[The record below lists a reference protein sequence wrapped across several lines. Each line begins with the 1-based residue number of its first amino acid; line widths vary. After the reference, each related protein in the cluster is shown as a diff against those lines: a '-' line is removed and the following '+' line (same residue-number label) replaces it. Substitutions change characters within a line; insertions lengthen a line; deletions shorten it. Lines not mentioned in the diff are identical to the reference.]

1 MIFQI
6 SKIFG
11 NNLIPPYF
19 RIFGSKIGYRV
30 REKVAGFCADFFENF
45 LVTEGGGNM
54 LNRPPGVSAPYFARI
69 AQKTGAGEQIPIEPR
84 KAPRTAH
91 NEPESYN

>member
-1 MIFQI
+1 M
-6 SKIFG
+6 
-11 NNLIPPYF
+11 IPPYF

-54 LNRPPGVSAPYFARI
+54 LNRPPGVSAPYFART
-69 AQKTGAGEQIPIEPR
+69 AKNGR
-84 KAPRTAH
+84 RRTNIHRATQSDQ
-91 NEPESYN
+91 NSA

>member
-30 REKVAGFCADFFENF
+30 REKVAGFRADFFENF
-45 LVTEGGGNM
+45 LVTEGGRNM
-54 LNRPPGVSAPYFARI
+54 LNRPPGVAASCFART
-69 AQKTGAGEQIPIEPR
+69 AQKRAQANKYP
-84 KAPRTAH
+84 
-91 NEPESYN
+91 

>member
-19 RIFGSKIGYRV
+19 RIFVPKIGYRV

-54 LNRPPGVSAPYFARI
+54 LNRTPGVVASCFART
-69 AQKTGAGEQIPIEPR
+69 AQKRA
-84 KAPRTAH
+84 
-91 NEPESYN
+91 